1 MAIAGRMALL
11 NNTYLV
17 NGIPSPE
24 LISRPL
30 TISVKDLSKRFNREW
45 IFRHLTF
52 DFLPGETYAIT
63 GPNGSGKSTF
73 LQVAW
78 GQVPQ
83 TSGSI
88 TWKKGTATIE
98 IEEVFQHL
106 SIATPYM
113 DLIDEFTLE
122 EMLHFHFSLKKIRAD
137 FSIADL
143 LRIMYLEQAAE
154 KQLVNFSSGMK
165 QRLKLGLALYTQ
177 ADVYF
182 FDEPGTNLDTKAFG
196 WYTEELSS
204 LPQGAMVFIASNNAA
219 EYPKTSQILNIQDYK
234 Q

>member
-1 MAIAGRMALL
+1 
-11 NNTYLV
+11 V
-17 NGIPSPE
+17 NAIPSPDF
-24 LISRPL
+24 LSRPL

-45 IFRHLTF
+45 IFRHLSF

-88 TWKKGTATIE
+88 TYKKGADTLE
-98 IEEVFQHL
+98 IDQVFRHL

-113 DLIDEFTLE
+113 DLIDEFTLK
-122 EMLHFHFSLKKIRAD
+122 EMLHFHFSLKRIRAG

-143 LRIMYLEQAAE
+143 LSIMYLEKAAE

-177 ADVYF
+177 ADIYF
-182 FDEPGTNLDTKAFG
+182 FDEPGTNLDTTAFG
-196 WYTEELSS
+196 WYTEELSR
-204 LPQGAMVFIASNNAA
+204 LPQDAMVFIASNNAE
-219 EYPKTSQILNIQDYK
+219 EYPKTSQILNIMDYK
-234 Q
+234 K